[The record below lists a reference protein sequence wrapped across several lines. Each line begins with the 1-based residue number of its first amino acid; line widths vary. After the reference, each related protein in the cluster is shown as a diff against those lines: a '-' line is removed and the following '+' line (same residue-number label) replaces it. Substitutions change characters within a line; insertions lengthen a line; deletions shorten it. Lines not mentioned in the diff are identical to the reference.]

1 MSKTI
6 YSEFLIAL
14 ISLYKEKNLGGV
26 RQRKNEVQKWI
37 TSAAKRSGQYKK
49 RGFNRDNILDQLV
62 SVGEALEKNFV
73 IIDEVKAGRKAGIVV
88 RIKNPD
94 QLINN
99 LVGQDND
106 AISSYVKDYNE
117 HRIVPQKDLSPKMEN
132 VEKRI
137 EQAKQ
142 ALSDDKKKEG
152 KGESALEVKVET
164 EEQLKST
171 VTVVKKR
178 KPKQEVSCGVT
189 RRTYAPKI
197 LLEGYYIG
205 ILAKACGYDIEK
217 IVRILTNNL
226 LLEFTES
233 FKTSQELKTRIYSG
247 KLSTVLSVTSDN
259 HIGYKAQG
267 QGIVSFSDLKTK
279 FYSLHYMQEAS
290 IMVYDPYGTWREN
303 VNSNYVDPT
312 SIRSFT
318 SAPGVCG
325 CTARWGCTPSA
336 LYNAFKE
343 FHLPIQGKF
352 HYLNEVE
359 IPLPFIKEE
368 IFPNLMDYAALFM
381 NDELTPDMEKLR
393 NTAILYWA
401 DLNA

>member
-14 ISLYKEKNLGGV
+14 VSLYKEEDLGGV

-37 TSAAKRSGQYKK
+37 TKAAKRSGQYK
-49 RGFNRDNILDQLV
+49 RRSFNRDNILEQLV

-73 IIDEVKAGRKAGIVV
+73 IISEIKNGRKAGVVV

-99 LVGQDND
+99 LIGQDD
-106 AISSYVKDYNE
+106 SAISSLVKDYNE
-117 HRIVPQKDLSPKMEN
+117 HRTVSQKTDLSPKMEN
-132 VEKRI
+132 VDKRI
-137 EQAKQ
+137 EQTKQ
-142 ALSDDKKKEG
+142 ALLDNEKKEEE
-152 KGESALEVKVET
+152 GEHASEVKAET
-164 EEQLKST
+164 EQVKSA
-171 VTVVKKR
+171 VTVVRKR
-178 KPKQEVSCGVT
+178 KTKQEVSCGVT

-197 LLEGYYIG
+197 LLEGYYIS
-205 ILAKACGYDIEK
+205 ILAKAYGYDIEK

-233 FKTSQELKTRIYSG
+233 FKTSQELKARIYSG
-247 KLSTVLSVTSDN
+247 KLSTVFSVTSDN

-279 FYSLHYMQEAS
+279 FYSLNYIQEAS
-290 IMVYDPYGTWREN
+290 IMVYDPHGVWREN

-312 SIRSFT
+312 SIRMFT
-318 SAPGVCG
+318 SAPEVCG
-325 CTARWGCTPSA
+325 CTAHWGCTPSA

-352 HYLNEVE
+352 HYLNKVE

-368 IFPNLMDYAALFM
+368 IFPNLMDHAMLFM
-381 NDELTPDMEKLR
+381 NNELTPDMEKLR
-393 NTAILYWA
+393 NTALLYWA

>member
-14 ISLYKEKNLGGV
+14 ITLYKEKNLGGV

-37 TSAAKRSGQYKK
+37 TNAAKRSGQYKK
-49 RGFNRDNILDQLV
+49 RGFNRDNILDQLN
-62 SVGEALEKNFV
+62 SVGEAIEKNFV
-73 IIDEVKAGRKAGIVV
+73 IIHEVKLGRKAGIVV

-99 LVGQDND
+99 LVGQEDD

-117 HRIVPQKDLSPKMEN
+117 HRIVSQKTDPSPKTEN
-132 VEKRI
+132 VDKRI

-142 ALSDDKKKEG
+142 ALLDDEKKEEE
-152 KGESALEVKVET
+152 GEPASEVKAET
-164 EEQLKST
+164 EQPKP
-171 VTVVKKR
+171 VAVVKKR

-205 ILAKACGYDIEK
+205 ILAKACGFAIEE
-217 IVRILTNNL
+217 IVKILTNNL

-233 FKTSQELKTRIYSG
+233 FKTSQELKARIYSG
-247 KLSTVLSVTSDN
+247 KLSTVFSVTSDN
-259 HIGYKAQG
+259 YIGYKAQG

-279 FYSLHYMQEAS
+279 FYSLNYMQEAS
-290 IMVYDPYGTWREN
+290 IMVYDPHGVWREN

-312 SIRSFT
+312 SIRMFT
-318 SAPGVCG
+318 SAPEVCG

-352 HYLNEVE
+352 HYLNKVE

-368 IFPNLMDYAALFM
+368 IFPNLMDHAVFFM
-381 NDELTPDMEKLR
+381 NNELTPDMEKLR